1 MARHTREDAAVTR
14 ARILA
19 SAQQLIRHRGLHCV
33 TVDDV
38 ARAIGMTRGAVYGHF
53 RSRTELLEALLS
65 CAENDFATRLAPLAQ
80 GRAGTGPGALEQA
93 LATLLHGDDLA
104 RHVSLLAAL
113 LQHKCGDA
121 CELCPLRARVLAGV
135 EALRGTLADLLPAP
149 GLSNLLMAHLWGLL
163 SAHAMHLAPSGLS
176 GCAAALARLYQDP
189 DLQPQPVL
197 PASLSCHPDATFDP
211 LLVRDTP

>member
-1 MARHTREDAAVTR
+1 MARSNRENAAATR
-14 ARILA
+14 ARILT

-53 RSRTELLEALLS
+53 RSRAELLGALLS
-65 CAENDFATRLAPLAQ
+65 CAEADFATRLAPLARS
-80 GRAGTGPGALEQA
+80 GSGPGALERA
-93 LATLLHGDDLA
+93 LAALLQGDDLA

-121 CELCPLRARVLAGV
+121 CELCPLRTRVLRAV
-135 EALRGTLADLLPAP
+135 GTLRATFTELLPAP
-149 GLSNLLMAHLWGLL
+149 SLAGLLVAHLWGLL

-176 GCAAALARLYQDP
+176 GCAAALAHLYQGHGVAP
-189 DLQPQPVL
+189 DAALSV
-197 PASLSCHPDATFDP
+197 SLSCRPDATFDP
-211 LLVRDTP
+211 PLVRDTP

>member
-14 ARILA
+14 TRILA
-19 SAQQLIRHRGLHCV
+19 SALQLIRHRGLHCV

-53 RSRTELLEALLS
+53 RSRAELLGALLS
-65 CAENDFATRLAPLAQ
+65 CAEADFAARLAPLAQ
-80 GRAGTGPGALEQA
+80 GRAANGPGTLEQA
-93 LATLLHGDDLA
+93 LAALLDGDDLA

-113 LQHKCGDA
+113 LQHKCGDD

-135 EALRGTLADLLPAP
+135 EALRATFAGLLPAP
-149 GLSNLLMAHLWGLL
+149 GMAGLLVAHLWGLL

-176 GCAAALARLYQDP
+176 GCAAALARLYQGP
-189 DLQPQPVL
+189 DVPPH
-197 PASLSCHPDATFDP
+197 PALSTIPSCRPDATFDP
-211 LLVRDTP
+211 ALLRDTP